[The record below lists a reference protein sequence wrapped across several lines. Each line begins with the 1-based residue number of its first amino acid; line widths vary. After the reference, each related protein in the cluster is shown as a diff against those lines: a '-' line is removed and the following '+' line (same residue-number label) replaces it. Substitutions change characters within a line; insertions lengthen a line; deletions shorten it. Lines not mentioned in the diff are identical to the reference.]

1 VPPAAPATEPAD
13 GRVARSQRS
22 RRAIIDAM
30 RALNAEGDIQPTARR
45 ITERAGVS
53 VRTFWQQFA
62 DMEALL
68 VEATKRDD
76 EILHAMREPIDP
88 DEPLATRITLFVR
101 GRARI
106 LEYLTP
112 SWRAARLQLP
122 FSAQL
127 QSYNA
132 GLLTMAKEEVEK
144 VFAPELTKLD
154 DSRRRQLIDGLHA
167 ISIWSFWESL
177 RTEVGLGPRQARDLV
192 RTTFAAMLAEAG
204 FA

>member
-1 VPPAAPATEPAD
+1 
-13 GRVARSQRS
+13 
-22 RRAIIDAM
+22 M

-45 ITERAGVS
+45 IAERAGVS

-76 EILHAMREPIDP
+76 EILHAMREDIDL
-88 DEPLATRITLFVR
+88 DQPLATRITLFVR
-101 GRARI
+101 GRVRI

-112 SWRAARLQLP
+112 SWRAARLQQP
-122 FSAQL
+122 FSAEL
-127 QSYNA
+127 QSYNVR
-132 GLLTMAKEEVEK
+132 LLTMAKEEVEK

-154 DSRRRQLIDGLHA
+154 DTSRRRLTDGLQA

-192 RTTFAAMLAEAG
+192 RTTCAALLAEAG